1 MPADEIA
8 SLQLQIQILRDR
20 IAAMESGIL
29 GSAGAALANERAKLA
44 MLERKLAA
52 VTGPNGS

>member
-8 SLQLQIQILRDR
+8 SLELQIQILRDR

-29 GSAGAALANERAKLA
+29 GNAGAALASERATLA

-52 VTGPNGS
+52 ATSAGT

>member
-8 SLQLQIQILRDR
+8 SLELQIQILRDR

-29 GSAGAALANERAKLA
+29 GNAGAALASERAKLV

-52 VTGPNGS
+52 AISAGT